1 MNKKNLGL
9 IALFILLIAAVVL
22 MTAGETREEDAPLPD
37 IRLTEIVPHSTQIN
51 ADGYAMGYITL
62 TSFADVPAD
71 LAGWGLADRVYK
83 VKYVFE
89 RGTTLAP
96 GESLT
101 VYLAGKHGA
110 KGTLRYVREA
120 RGARLSLC
128 RRRKDERRNRAA
140 RARHGRR
147 VSPRGRGVGGG
158 CARCDGASGGRNLSL
173 YNGEARAIM
182 QKRTQKLEE
191 FP

>member
-22 MTAGETREEDAPLPD
+22 LTAGETREEDAPLPD

-51 ADGYAMGYITL
+51 ADGYAMGSITL
-62 TSFADVPAD
+62 TSFADAPAD

-96 GESLT
+96 GGQARGEGHAALCF
-101 VYLAGKHGA
+101 
-110 KGTLRYVREA
+110 LRAVREA

-140 RARHGRR
+140 RARHGRH
-147 VSPRGRGVGGG
+147 VSPRRRGVGGG
-158 CARCDGASGGRNLSL
+158 HARCAGASGGRNLSL
-173 YNGEARAIM
+173 YNGESRAIM
-182 QKRTQKLEE
+182 QKKDSK
-191 FP
+191 

>member
-22 MTAGETREEDAPLPD
+22 LTAGETREEDAPLPD

-51 ADGYAMGYITL
+51 ADGYAMGSITL
-62 TSFADVPAD
+62 TSFADAPAD

-110 KGTLRYVREA
+110 KGTLRYASFGLSAKHEEHVYLYAADGRTSDEIYA
-120 RGARLSLC
+120 RFA
-128 RRRKDERRNRAA
+128 ERSVGVENRIHDFRIGFDKIAPYLA
-140 RARHGRR
+140 LAVLAIFAIAVF
-147 VSPRGRGVGGG
+147 VSV
-158 CARCDGASGGRNLSL
+158 
-173 YNGEARAIM
+173 
-182 QKRTQKLEE
+182 KLAG
-191 FP
+191 

>member
-22 MTAGETREEDAPLPD
+22 LTAGETREEDAPLPD

-51 ADGYAMGYITL
+51 ADGYAMGSITL
-62 TSFADVPAD
+62 TSFADAPAD

-101 VYLAGKHGA
+101 VYLAGKPQTRRILGNSLA
-110 KGTLRYVREA
+110 KCSSECLWPYLAVHHSA
-120 RGARLSLC
+120 WKA
-128 RRRKDERRNRAA
+128 
-140 RARHGRR
+140 
-147 VSPRGRGVGGG
+147 
-158 CARCDGASGGRNLSL
+158 
-173 YNGEARAIM
+173 
-182 QKRTQKLEE
+182 
-191 FP
+191 

>member
-22 MTAGETREEDAPLPD
+22 LTAGETREEDAPLPD

-51 ADGYAMGYITL
+51 ADGYAMGSITL
-62 TSFADVPAD
+62 TSFADAPTD
-71 LAGWGLADRVYK
+71 LTGWGLADRVYK

-110 KGTLRYVREA
+110 KGTLRYA
-120 RGARLSLC
+120 SFGLP
-128 RRRKDERRNRAA
+128 
-140 RARHGRR
+140 
-147 VSPRGRGVGGG
+147 VSAVTYPPKPG
-158 CARCDGASGGRNLSL
+158 
-173 YNGEARAIM
+173 
-182 QKRTQKLEE
+182 
-191 FP
+191 

>member
-22 MTAGETREEDAPLPD
+22 LTAGETREEDAPLPD

-51 ADGYAMGYITL
+51 ADGYAMGSITL
-62 TSFADVPAD
+62 TSFADAPAD
-71 LAGWGLADRVYK
+71 LTGWGLADRVYK

-110 KGTLRYVREA
+110 KGTLRYASFGLSASTSISMPQTEGRATKSSCPRSA
-120 RGARLSLC
+120 RTARI
-128 RRRKDERRNRAA
+128 AA
-140 RARHGRR
+140 WTGSGRR
-147 VSPRGRGVGGG
+147 LCP
-158 CARCDGASGGRNLSL
+158 L
-173 YNGEARAIM
+173 
-182 QKRTQKLEE
+182 
-191 FP
+191 

>member
-9 IALFILLIAAVVL
+9 IALFIQLIAAVVL
-22 MTAGETREEDAPLPD
+22 LTAGETREEDAPLPD

-51 ADGYAMGYITL
+51 ADGYAMGSITL
-62 TSFADVPAD
+62 TSFADAPAD
-71 LAGWGLADRVYK
+71 LTGWGLADRVYK

-110 KGTLRYVREA
+110 KGTLRYA
-120 RGARLSLC
+120 SFGLSA
-128 RRRKDERRNRAA
+128 KHEDERRNRAA

-147 VSPRGRGVGGG
+147 VSPRRRGVGGG

>member
-22 MTAGETREEDAPLPD
+22 LTAGETREEDAPLPD

-51 ADGYAMGYITL
+51 ADGYAMGSITL
-62 TSFADVPAD
+62 TSFADAPAD
-71 LAGWGLADRVYK
+71 LTGWGLADRVYK

-89 RGTTLAP
+89 RGTTLGP

-110 KGTLRYVREA
+110 KGTLRYASFGLSCEDEEHVYLYAADGRTSDEIELPALGHGTA
-120 RGARLSLC
+120 RI
-128 RRRKDERRNRAA
+128 AA
-140 RARHGRR
+140 WTGSGRW
-147 VSPRGRGVGGG
+147 SCPLWP
-158 CARCDGASGGRNLSL
+158 GASGGRNLSL
-173 YNGEARAIM
+173 YNGES
-182 QKRTQKLEE
+182 QVL
-191 FP
+191 

>member
-22 MTAGETREEDAPLPD
+22 LTAGETREEDAPLPD

-51 ADGYAMGYITL
+51 ADGYAMGYVTL
-62 TSFADVPAD
+62 TSFADAPTD

-110 KGTLRYVREA
+110 KGTLRYASFGLSAKHEEHVYLYAADGRTSDEIELPA
-120 RGARLSLC
+120 LGTDGAY
-128 RRRKDERRNRAA
+128 
-140 RARHGRR
+140 RR
-147 VSPRGRGVGGG
+147 V
-158 CARCDGASGGRNLSL
+158 DGEW
-173 YNGEARAIM
+173 EAVVPAVPELPADAI
-182 QKRTQKLEE
+182 
-191 FP
+191 